1 METTTAPEND
11 QQGAAQR
18 NQMNRSSFYMLLFL
32 FSLLFFNFSDDSS
45 VRNGKPTK
53 ADLLEE
59 LKQEKEILNNMTFGV
74 NVTHVI
80 TIIIKKKDK
89 VWSLMFYIKAFTNF
103 SFDSIKKFKV
113 YSRISYITLLS

>member
-1 METTTAPEND
+1 METTAVPEND
-11 QQGAAQR
+11 QQEAAQR

-45 VRNGKPTK
+45 VRNGRPTK

-59 LKQEKEILNNMTFGV
+59 LQQEKEILNNMTFGV

-80 TIIIKKKDK
+80 TVAIKNKDK
-89 VWSLMFYIKAFTNF
+89 VWSLTLHKKAFTYF
-103 SFDSIKKFKV
+103 SFDSSKKIKV
-113 YSRISYITLLS
+113 YSRISYLTLLS